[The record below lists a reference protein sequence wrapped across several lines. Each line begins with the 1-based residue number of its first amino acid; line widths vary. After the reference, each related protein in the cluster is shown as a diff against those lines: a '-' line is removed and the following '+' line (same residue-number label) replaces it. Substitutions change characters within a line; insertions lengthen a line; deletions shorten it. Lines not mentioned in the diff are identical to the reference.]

1 MLWLILALIAAL
13 ATSLTTVFAKIGIKD
28 VPSDFATFFRT
39 GIVLVCAAGLCFITG
54 SWNQVPN
61 LTPSNWI
68 FLVLSGLCTG
78 CSWLCYYRALQLSSV
93 NRVAP
98 IDKSSFLLTSILF
111 LIFFFNDVTKGGD
124 PLVIGMLFASMA
136 LMLGGTLLMAWPKK
150 EEGRVSKKWIFYAVG
165 SAVFASLVSLFVKIG
180 LQGMSSDLGT
190 FLRTVVVLIF
200 SGAIALARKQ
210 TKGLKAVSPKSWVF
224 LTLSVLAT
232 GVAWLGE
239 YYALN
244 MEGVNPVA
252 VNAIGKLSIL
262 LTMLFSAT
270 VLKER
275 FSWKSLLG
283 LGLLTGGIILIVV
296 FSL

>member
-224 LTLSVLAT
+224 LTLSGLAT

-275 FSWKSLLG
+275 FSWKS
-283 LGLLTGGIILIVV
+283 
-296 FSL
+296 

>member
-165 SAVFASLVSLFVKIG
+165 PAVFASLVSLFVKIG

-224 LTLSVLAT
+224 LTLSGLAT

-244 MEGVNPVA
+244 MEGVNPIA

>member
-224 LTLSVLAT
+224 LTLSGLAT

-283 LGLLTGGIILIVV
+283 LGLLTGGIILIGV

>member
-61 LTPSNWI
+61 LTPHNWI

-210 TKGLKAVSPKSWVF
+210 TQGLKAVSPKSWVF
-224 LTLSVLAT
+224 LTLSGLAT

>member
-190 FLRTVVVLIF
+190 FLRTAVVLIF

-224 LTLSVLAT
+224 LTLSGLAT

>member
-13 ATSLTTVFAKIGIKD
+13 ATSLTTIFAKIGIKD

-54 SWNQVPN
+54 SWNHVPN

-98 IDKSSFLLTSILF
+98 IDKSSFLLTSTLF

-190 FLRTVVVLIF
+190 FLRTVVVLVF

-210 TKGLKAVSPKSWVF
+210 TKGLKVVSPKSWVF
-224 LTLSVLAT
+224 LTLSGLAT

-244 MEGVNPVA
+244 IEGVNPVA

>member
-68 FLVLSGLCTG
+68 FLVLSGLCPG

-224 LTLSVLAT
+224 LTLSGLAT

>member
-210 TKGLKAVSPKSWVF
+210 TKGLKAVSLKSWVF
-224 LTLSVLAT
+224 LTLSGLAT

>member
-54 SWNQVPN
+54 SWNQIPN

-224 LTLSVLAT
+224 LTLSGLAT

>member
-54 SWNQVPN
+54 SWNQIPN

-111 LIFFFNDVTKGGD
+111 LIFFFNDVTKGGN

-224 LTLSVLAT
+224 LTLSGLAT

>member
-54 SWNQVPN
+54 SWNQIPN

-165 SAVFASLVSLFVKIG
+165 SAVFASLVSLFVQIG

-224 LTLSVLAT
+224 LTLSGLAT

>member
-61 LTPSNWI
+61 LTPGNWI

-224 LTLSVLAT
+224 LTLSGLAT

>member
-13 ATSLTTVFAKIGIKD
+13 ATSLTTVLAKIGIKD

-224 LTLSVLAT
+224 LTLSGLAT

>member
-54 SWNQVPN
+54 SWNQIPN

-150 EEGRVSKKWIFYAVG
+150 EEGRISKKWIFYAVG

-224 LTLSVLAT
+224 LTLSGLAT

>member
-54 SWNQVPN
+54 SWNQVPS

-224 LTLSVLAT
+224 LTLSGLAT

>member
-224 LTLSVLAT
+224 LTLSGLAT

-252 VNAIGKLSIL
+252 VNAIGKPSIL

>member
-54 SWNQVPN
+54 SWNQIPN
-61 LTPSNWI
+61 LTPNNWI

-224 LTLSVLAT
+224 LTLSGLAT

-244 MEGVNPVA
+244 MEGVNPIA

>member
-54 SWNQVPN
+54 SWSQVPN

-224 LTLSVLAT
+224 LTLSGLAT

>member
-54 SWNQVPN
+54 SWNQIPN

-224 LTLSVLAT
+224 LTLSGLAT

-283 LGLLTGGIILIVV
+283 LGLLTGGIILIVA

>member
-54 SWNQVPN
+54 SWNQIPN

-136 LMLGGTLLMAWPKK
+136 LMLGGTLLMAWLKK

-224 LTLSVLAT
+224 LTLSGLAT

>member
-54 SWNQVPN
+54 SWNQIPN
-61 LTPSNWI
+61 LTPNNWI

-224 LTLSVLAT
+224 LTLSGLAT

-296 FSL
+296 FSF

>member
-78 CSWLCYYRALQLSSV
+78 CSWLCYYLALQLSSV

-224 LTLSVLAT
+224 LTLSGLAT

>member
-13 ATSLTTVFAKIGIKD
+13 ATSLTTIFAKIGIKD

-124 PLVIGMLFASMA
+124 PLVIGMLFTSMA

-200 SGAIALARKQ
+200 SGAIALSRKQ

-224 LTLSVLAT
+224 LTLSGLAT
-232 GVAWLGE
+232 GIAWLGE

-275 FSWKSLLG
+275 FSRKSLLG

>member
-28 VPSDFATFFRT
+28 VPSDFGTFFRT

-54 SWNQVPN
+54 SWNQIPN

-224 LTLSVLAT
+224 LTLSGLAT

>member
-210 TKGLKAVSPKSWVF
+210 TKGLKAVSLKSWVF
-224 LTLSVLAT
+224 LTLSGLAT

-283 LGLLTGGIILIVV
+283 LGLLTGGIILIFA
-296 FSL
+296 FSR

>member
-1 MLWLILALIAAL
+1 MLWLILALFAAL

-224 LTLSVLAT
+224 LTLSGLAT

>member
-39 GIVLVCAAGLCFITG
+39 GIVLVCAVGLCFITG
-54 SWNQVPN
+54 SWNQIPN

-224 LTLSVLAT
+224 LTLSGLAT

>member
-54 SWNQVPN
+54 SWNQIPN

-224 LTLSVLAT
+224 LTLSGLAT

-296 FSL
+296 LSL

>member
-224 LTLSVLAT
+224 LTLSGLAT

-283 LGLLTGGIILIVV
+283 LGLLTGGITLIVV

>member
-13 ATSLTTVFAKIGIKD
+13 ATSLTTIFAKIGIKD

-61 LTPSNWI
+61 LTPNNWI

-111 LIFFFNDVTKGGD
+111 LVFFFNDVTKGGD
-124 PLVIGMLFASMA
+124 PLVIGMLFTSMA

-210 TKGLKAVSPKSWVF
+210 TKGLGSVFPKSWVF
-224 LTLSVLAT
+224 LTLSGLAT

>member
-39 GIVLVCAAGLCFITG
+39 GIVLVCAAGLCFITW

-224 LTLSVLAT
+224 LTLSGLAT

>member
-13 ATSLTTVFAKIGIKD
+13 ATSLTTIFAKIGIKD

-124 PLVIGMLFASMA
+124 PLVIGMLFTSMA

-200 SGAIALARKQ
+200 SGAIALSRKQ

-224 LTLSVLAT
+224 LTLSGLAT
-232 GVAWLGE
+232 GIAWLGE

>member
-13 ATSLTTVFAKIGIKD
+13 ATSLTTIFAKIGIKD

-54 SWNQVPN
+54 SWNQIPN

-78 CSWLCYYRALQLSSV
+78 CSWLCYYRALQLSNV

-111 LIFFFNDVTKGGD
+111 LVFFFNDVTKGGD
-124 PLVIGMLFASMA
+124 PLVIGMLFTSMA

-190 FLRTVVVLIF
+190 FLRTVVVLVF

-210 TKGLKAVSPKSWVF
+210 TKGLSSVSPKSWVF
-224 LTLSVLAT
+224 LTLSGLAT

-283 LGLLTGGIILIVV
+283 LGLLTGGIVLIVL

>member
-150 EEGRVSKKWIFYAVG
+150 EEGRVSKKWIFYAVV

-224 LTLSVLAT
+224 LTLSGLAT

>member
-136 LMLGGTLLMAWPKK
+136 LVLGGTLLMAWPKK

-224 LTLSVLAT
+224 LTLSGLAT

>member
-210 TKGLKAVSPKSWVF
+210 TKGLKAASPKSWVF
-224 LTLSVLAT
+224 LTLSGLAT

>member
-1 MLWLILALIAAL
+1 MLWLVLALIAAL

-224 LTLSVLAT
+224 LTLSGLAT

>member
-54 SWNQVPN
+54 SWNQIPN

-224 LTLSVLAT
+224 LTLSGLAT

-244 MEGVNPVA
+244 MEGVNPIA